1 MRLGMLCTVAAGYGP
16 FEPAS
21 NDLATAL
28 ARLEAQQAEL
38 LQLLHAAQ
46 VSGLL
51 MAHHCPMFGIG
62 GPASF
67 PANFIAIS
75 GGCTAPMSCGRC

>member
-1 MRLGMLCTVAAGYGP
+1 MLCTCAAGYGP
-16 FEPAS
+16 YEPAS

-46 VSGLL
+46 VSILFR
-51 MAHHCPMFGIG
+51 P
-62 GPASF
+62 
-67 PANFIAIS
+67 
-75 GGCTAPMSCGRC
+75 

>member
-1 MRLGMLCTVAAGYGP
+1 MVAARYACYDGGCCELCAAGYGP

-46 VSGLL
+46 VSG
-51 MAHHCPMFGIG
+51 F
-62 GPASF
+62 
-67 PANFIAIS
+67 
-75 GGCTAPMSCGRC
+75 